1 MENWSRVL
9 KIIAKILG
17 VCLVLWGIAMGI
29 FGIIIGI
36 DVFLQI
42 FLCINSIGTGI
53 LYWLPNEKILPH
65 RKIYLVYTLI
75 PFVGG
80 IIMSA
85 YEVLIYGVDSPFVS
99 DLAIFWVLI
108 PASLSLAAPV
118 SLLLHMKSKQ

>member
-42 FLCINSIGTGI
+42 FLCINAIGTGI
-53 LYWLPNEKILPH
+53 LYCLPNEKILPH
-65 RKIYLVYTLI
+65 RKIYLVFTLI

-85 YEVLIYGVDSPFVS
+85 YEVLINGVDSPFVS

-108 PASLSLAAPV
+108 AVCLSLAAPGFV
-118 SLLLHMKSKQ
+118 VVQ